1 MANFDGNISTEISL
15 SRILDEMI
23 GDGTDL
29 AVVIKFLHLHEK
41 DIPDMFQDSAFVY
54 DLYDFSSISSL
65 DPFLVKHMADLPAID
80 CYFAMNLYASMKG
93 KSVHALPELEAAVDR
108 VRRDNLFLFEEK
120 WGKKHPWEVLNGDIS
135 LWDYVDGIKDERDV
149 RSFVRN
155 SYAGRSLFMARNFL
169 MLSPSAQFL
178 VLNAIAAQVKNDWTN
193 KGIVRNRVLAHFLL
207 SLMRQMLRIGN
218 TDMFNWMVN
227 VSRADK
233 PNLTGFKV
241 LDELIAR
248 FPKSLSDMLCPE
260 FGSGKATAE
269 FVEVVFEMNL
279 FGGQVEPMD
288 VFLYIYL
295 HTTSQFKEMKENADF
310 LDEFFS
316 LLFEWRELERLRD
329 VKIGESNDDI
339 QD

>member
-1 MANFDGNISTEISL
+1 MAIFDGNISTEVSL

-29 AVVIKFLHLHEK
+29 AVIVKFLHLHEK
-41 DIPDMFQDSAFVY
+41 DIPDMFRDSAFVY
-54 DLYDFSSISSL
+54 DLYDFASISHL

-80 CYFAMNLYASMKG
+80 CYFAMNLYAAAHG
-93 KSVHALPELEAAVDR
+93 NKSVHALPELEAAVDR

-120 WGKKHPWEVLNGDIS
+120 WSKKTHWEILNGDIS
-135 LWDYVDGIKDERDV
+135 LWDYMNSLKDVRDV

-178 VLNAIAAQVKNDWTN
+178 VLTSISAQVKTDWTT

-227 VSRADK
+227 VSDADK
-233 PNLTGFKV
+233 PTLTSFKV
-241 LDELIAR
+241 LDELIAG
-248 FPKSLSDMLCPE
+248 FPKSLSDMLYPE
-260 FGSGKATAE
+260 FGSGKVTAE

-295 HTTSQFKEMKENADF
+295 HANSQFKGMKENADF
-310 LDEFFS
+310 LDEFFN
-316 LLFEWRELERLRD
+316 LPFEWRELEKLRD
-329 VKIGESNDDI
+329 VKIGGNDDGL
-339 QD
+339 